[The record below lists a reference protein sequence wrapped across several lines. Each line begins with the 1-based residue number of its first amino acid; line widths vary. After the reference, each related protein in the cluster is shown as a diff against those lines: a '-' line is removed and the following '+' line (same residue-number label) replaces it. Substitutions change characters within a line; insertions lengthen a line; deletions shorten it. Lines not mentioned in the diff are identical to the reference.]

1 VRVRVAVPEDMSTM
15 WRLLLEFSRFERLE
29 HLATGSHER
38 MAEHLFGRA
47 WPRIDG
53 LIAETASEP
62 AGYAIF
68 YGVYS
73 SFWARPILWL
83 EDLFVRERFRG
94 LGVGRALIAEVARL
108 GVERG
113 CARMDWAVLDWNRE
127 AIGFYERLGARRGE
141 GWYTYQLGEER
152 MRALAARPKDGTGST
167 SSDT

>member
-1 VRVRVAVPEDMSTM
+1 
-15 WRLLLEFSRFERLE
+15 
-29 HLATGSHER
+29 

-73 SFWARPILWL
+73 RSGRAR
-83 EDLFVRERFRG
+83 FSGSRTCSCASASRG

-141 GWYTYQLGEER
+141 GWYTYQLGRADARAGRAAEGTER
-152 MRALAARPKDGTGST
+152 GALRERYVKPASRDARSPEATKTGSGRT
-167 SSDT
+167 RGDSPQPDR